1 MVRLCISTEINYL
14 GSYQLLIFKTGPS
27 LLFFLLLKERFDMS
41 SKFEI
46 DIRPLHYL
54 HTALKVHYLHYN
66 RSG

>member
-14 GSYQLLIFKTGPS
+14 GMYQLLIFKTGPS
-27 LLFFLLLKERFDMS
+27 LLFLLLLKERFGIS

-46 DIRPLHYL
+46 DIKPLHYL
-54 HTALKVHYLHYN
+54 HTALKLHYLHYS